1 MDLHNEWR
9 TMQGANEQ
17 LQGGQELN
25 YISQRD
31 AYAGTLFGR
40 VIQAVNTLAKNAGVA
55 AVGKVSPPPPVDN
68 LTVSGSAPSNGI
80 ISVPQSE
87 ILHWTIQHNQAVNKG
102 IHYFSEV
109 DTSPDFTN
117 PHVIHHGTSRS
128 GFLSL
133 PTNNAAGAMQTYYLR
148 SYAQYPGSDPTKPT
162 VLGGISGAIGIQM
175 GGTSRTT
182 LLPSTGSGT
191 AAANG
196 SQGGHGFGTVLT
208 RPAPTTKRSVS

>member
-1 MDLHNEWR
+1 MLSR
-9 TMQGANEQ
+9 KKAFPAT
-17 LQGGQELN
+17 
-25 YISQRD
+25 R
-31 AYAGTLFGR
+31 
-40 VIQAVNTLAKNAGVA
+40 TLASFRVF
-55 AVGKVSPPPPVDN
+55 SRR
-68 LTVSGSAPSNGI
+68 APR
-80 ISVPQSE
+80 
-87 ILHWTIQHNQAVNKG
+87 L
-102 IHYFSEV
+102 
-109 DTSPDFTN
+109 
-117 PHVIHHGTSRS
+117 S